1 MNSRMVELEAV
12 LSRSAPDRQ
21 AARRLAVDLARSLDA
36 LSARRDLDRLL
47 RCAAG
52 LTRIGSADAADALL
66 IAMLALVDP
75 AGPEASRVH
84 DQQALVSLA
93 RGRRDP
99 GTTGPRQARR
109 RPPGTA
115 FGRGAPLRQVV
126 GDFLDPLPAPDPVP
140 VGSIPA
146 GSVAVAVE
154 RAKPTET
161 GALELALQRNAA
173 VLGSNHPQTCVTR
186 LNLMCARF
194 RIARDHGD
202 AEEVAESL
210 TDLRDATDRAL
221 NSLGTHHPRA
231 LVAQANLASAE
242 FELAR
247 VRRSAERA
255 RLALPSL
262 RSAADRTATRLG
274 LDHPHAV
281 IATANLASAELE
293 LAHLDGS
300 RAQAQRLL
308 DVVRDASMRA
318 VSALGADHPA
328 VRALDEQRRACE
340 ALLSGVGPDLSFER
354 GYASFADAGRSLS
367 TTKPNPPTAR
377 QGATAPEW
385 PPGTL
390 LARLRESTRHEL
402 MSLGTTVRYAADR
415 EIIVQD
421 ATDTHLFLL
430 LDGVVKVLVN
440 DAGGDT
446 AVLTVRVAGD
456 VIGELAALDHKP
468 RSATVVTCGDVTAK
482 LITSAELH
490 GFLHRRNDGFVE
502 LIGVIDDQLRWAN
515 RRRRDFLS
523 HTAAE
528 RVARVLAELVGAH
541 GRHEVGG
548 WVLGIPLTKVELA
561 SIAGMKP
568 RTAEKA
574 FADLRKAGV
583 VVSHLRRDVVVP
595 DLEGLRRFARL

>member
-36 LSARRDLDRLL
+36 LSARRDVDRLL
-47 RCAAG
+47 RCAGA

-75 AGPEASRVH
+75 VGPEASRVR
-84 DQQALVSLA
+84 DQQALTSVA

-99 GTTGPRQARR
+99 GATLARQARR
-109 RPPGTA
+109 RAPGTT

-126 GDFLDPLPAPDPVP
+126 GDFLDPVPLPDPVT
-140 VGSIPA
+140 VGA
-146 GSVAVAVE
+146 VAVAVE
-154 RAKPTET
+154 PAKSTET
-161 GALELALQRNAA
+161 GALELALQRNSA
-173 VLGSNHPQTCVTR
+173 VLGANHPQTCVLR

-194 RIARDHGD
+194 RVARDQGD
-202 AEEVAESL
+202 AEEIAESL
-210 TDLRDATDRAL
+210 TDMRDATNRAL
-221 NSLGTHHPRA
+221 NSLGTYHPRA

-247 VRRSAERA
+247 MRRSAERA
-255 RLALPSL
+255 RHVLPNL
-262 RSAADRTATRLG
+262 RSASDRTSTRLG
-274 LDHPHAV
+274 QDHPHAMV
-281 IATANLASAELE
+281 AASNLASAELE
-293 LAHLDGS
+293 LAHFDGA

-308 DVVRDASMRA
+308 DLVRDASMRSM
-318 VSALGADHPA
+318 SALGPDHPA
-328 VRALDEQRRACE
+328 AVALDEQRRACE
-340 ALLSGVGPDLSFER
+340 ALLSGAGPDPSFER
-354 GYASFADAGRSLS
+354 GYASFADAGRSL
-367 TTKPNPPTAR
+367 
-377 QGATAPEW
+377 ATAKPGTPAVRQNIPTEW

-390 LARLRESTRHEL
+390 LARLRESSRQEL
-402 MSLGTTVRYAADR
+402 LTLGTAVRYAADR
-415 EIIVQD
+415 EIIVQG
-421 ATDTHLFLL
+421 ATDTHVFLL
-430 LDGVVKVLVN
+430 LEGVVKVLVN
-440 DAGGDT
+440 DASGET

-456 VIGELAALDHKP
+456 LIGELASLDHKP
-468 RSATVVTCGDVTAK
+468 RSATVVTCGDVSAR

-541 GRHEVGG
+541 GRQEVGG

>member
-36 LSARRDLDRLL
+36 LSARRDVDRLL
-47 RCAAG
+47 RCASG

-75 AGPEASRVH
+75 TGPEASRVR
-84 DQQALVSLA
+84 DQQALASVA

-99 GTTGPRQARR
+99 GAAPPRQVRR
-109 RPPGTA
+109 RPPSTA
-115 FGRGAPLRQVV
+115 FGRGTPLRQVV
-126 GDFLDPLPAPDPVP
+126 GDFLDPVQVPDPVA
-140 VGSIPA
+140 V
-146 GSVAVAVE
+146 GSVAVVE
-154 RAKPTET
+154 QAKPSET

-173 VLGSNHPQTCVTR
+173 VLGSNHPQTCVLR

-221 NSLGTHHPRA
+221 NALGTHHPRA

-274 LDHPHAV
+274 TDHPHAV

-293 LAHLDGS
+293 LAHLDGA
-300 RAQAQRLL
+300 RGQAQRLL
-308 DVVRDASMRA
+308 DVVRDAAMRA
-318 VSALGADHPA
+318 VSALGAEHPA
-328 VRALDEQRRACE
+328 VAALDEQRRACE
-340 ALLSGVGPDLSFER
+340 ALLSGVGPDPSFER
-354 GYASFADAGRSLS
+354 GYASFADAGRSLA
-367 TTKPNPPTAR
+367 TAKPGAPSVR
-377 QGATAPEW
+377 QGVSASEW

-390 LARLRESTRHEL
+390 LARLRDSSRQEL
-402 MSLGTTVRYAADR
+402 MSLGTTVRYGADR

-421 ATDTHLFLL
+421 ATDTHVFLL
-430 LDGVVKVLVN
+430 LEGVVKVLVN
-440 DAGGDT
+440 DEGGDT

-456 VIGELAALDHKP
+456 LVGELAALDHKP
-468 RSATVVTCGDVTAK
+468 RSATVITCGDVTAK
-482 LITSAELH
+482 PITSAELH

-541 GRHEVGG
+541 GRQEVGG

-595 DLEGLRRFARL
+595 DLEGLRRFARM

>member
-1 MNSRMVELEAV
+1 MVELEAV

-36 LSARRDLDRLL
+36 LSARRDVDRLL
-47 RCAAG
+47 RCASA

-75 AGPEASRVH
+75 TGPEAARVR
-84 DQQALVSLA
+84 DQQALASVA

-99 GTTGPRQARR
+99 SIVASRHARR
-109 RPPGTA
+109 RAPGTA

-126 GDFLDPLPAPDPVP
+126 GDFLDPLPVPDPVA
-140 VGSIPA
+140 V
-146 GSVAVAVE
+146 GSVAVAFEPV
-154 RAKPTET
+154 KPTET

-173 VLGSNHPQTCVTR
+173 VLGSNHPQTCVLR
-186 LNLMCARF
+186 LNLTCARF

-202 AEEVAESL
+202 AEEVAEAL
-210 TDLRDATDRAL
+210 ADLRDATDRAL
-221 NSLGTHHPRA
+221 SSLGTHHPRA

-274 LDHPHAV
+274 ADHPHAV
-281 IATANLASAELE
+281 IATSNLASAELE
-293 LAHLDGS
+293 LAHLEGT
-300 RAQAQRLL
+300 RGQAQRLL
-308 DVVRDASMRA
+308 DVVRDASMRS
-318 VSALGADHPA
+318 VSALGPDHPA
-328 VRALDEQRRACE
+328 VLALDEQRRACE
-340 ALLSGVGPDLSFER
+340 ALLSGVGPDPSFER
-354 GYASFADAGRSLS
+354 GYASFADAGRSLATAKS
-367 TTKPNPPTAR
+367 TTPAVR
-377 QGATAPEW
+377 QSIAMAEW

-390 LARLRESTRHEL
+390 LARLRESSRQEL
-402 MSLGTTVRYAADR
+402 LTLGTTVRYAADR

-421 ATDTHLFLL
+421 SSDTHAFLL
-430 LDGVVKVLVN
+430 LEGVVKVLVN
-440 DAGGDT
+440 DASGDT

-456 VIGELAALDHKP
+456 LIGELASLDHKP

-541 GRHEVGG
+541 GRQEVGG

-595 DLEGLRRFARL
+595 DLDALRRFARL

>member
-1 MNSRMVELEAV
+1 
-12 LSRSAPDRQ
+12 
-21 AARRLAVDLARSLDA
+21 AA
-36 LSARRDLDRLL
+36 
-47 RCAAG
+47 
-52 LTRIGSADAADALL
+52 
-66 IAMLALVDP
+66 
-75 AGPEASRVH
+75 
-84 DQQALVSLA
+84 
-93 RGRRDP
+93 
-99 GTTGPRQARR
+99 
-109 RPPGTA
+109 A
-115 FGRGAPLRQVV
+115 FGRGAPPRQVV
-126 GDFLDPLPAPDPVP
+126 GDFLDPMPVADPVA
-140 VGSIPA
+140 V

-154 RAKPTET
+154 PVKSTET

-173 VLGSNHPQTCVTR
+173 VLGANHPQTAVLR

-194 RIARDHGD
+194 RIARDQGD
-202 AEEVAESL
+202 TAEVTEAL
-210 TDLRDATDRAL
+210 ADLRDATDRAV
-221 NSLGTHHPRA
+221 NSLGVHHPRA

-274 LDHPHAV
+274 ADHPHAV

-293 LAHLDGS
+293 LAHLDGT

-318 VSALGADHPA
+318 VAALRDDHPA
-328 VRALDEQRRACE
+328 VRSLEEQRRACE
-340 ALLSGVGPDLSFER
+340 ALLSGAGPDPSFER
-354 GYASFADAGRSLS
+354 GYASFADAGRSLATS
-367 TTKPNPPTAR
+367 SPSGAR
-377 QGATAPEW
+377 AGAPEW
-385 PPGTL
+385 PAGTL
-390 LARLRESTRHEL
+390 LARLRETSRQEL
-402 MSLGTTVRYAADR
+402 LGLGTAVRYAPDR

-421 ATDTHLFLL
+421 ATDTHVFLI
-430 LDGVVKVLVN
+430 LDGVVKVLV
-440 DAGGDT
+440 DDGSGES

-456 VIGELAALDHKP
+456 LVGEMASMDHRP

-502 LIGVIDDQLRWAN
+502 LLGVLDDQLRWAN

-541 GRHEVGG
+541 GRQEVGG

-595 DLEGLRRFARL
+595 DLEALRRFARL

>member
-36 LSARRDLDRLL
+36 LSARRDVDRLL

-52 LTRIGSADAADALL
+52 LTRIGSPDAADALL

-75 AGPEASRVH
+75 TGPEASRVR
-84 DQQALVSLA
+84 DQQALASVA
-93 RGRRDP
+93 RGRREP
-99 GTTGPRQARR
+99 GAVAPRQVRR
-109 RPPGTA
+109 RPPSTA
-115 FGRGAPLRQVV
+115 FGRGTPLRQVV
-126 GDFLDPLPAPDPVP
+126 GDFLDPVAVPDPVS
-140 VGSIPA
+140 V
-146 GSVAVAVE
+146 GSVAMAVE
-154 RAKPTET
+154 HAKPSET

-173 VLGSNHPQTCVTR
+173 VLGSNHPQTCVLR

-221 NSLGTHHPRA
+221 NALGAHHPRA

-255 RLALPSL
+255 RLTLPSL

-274 LDHPHAV
+274 ADHPHAV

-293 LAHLDGS
+293 LAHLDGTRS
-300 RAQAQRLL
+300 QAQRLL

-328 VRALDEQRRACE
+328 VQALDEQRRACE
-340 ALLSGVGPDLSFER
+340 ALLAGVGPDPSFER
-354 GYASFADAGRSLS
+354 GYASFADAGRSL
-367 TTKPNPPTAR
+367 
-377 QGATAPEW
+377 ATAKPGAPAVRQSVPTPEW

-390 LARLRESTRHEL
+390 LARLRESSRHEL
-402 MSLGTTVRYAADR
+402 MSLGTAVRYAADR

-421 ATDTHLFLL
+421 ATDTHVFLL
-430 LDGVVKVLVN
+430 LEGVVKVLVN
-440 DAGGDT
+440 DASGDT

-456 VIGELAALDHKP
+456 LVGELAALDHKP
-468 RSATVVTCGDVTAK
+468 RSATVVTCGDVSAK

-541 GRHEVGG
+541 GRQEVGG

-595 DLEGLRRFARL
+595 DLEGLRRFARM

>member
-12 LSRSAPDRQ
+12 LSRSAPDRL
-21 AARRLAVDLARSLDA
+21 AARRLAVELARSLDS
-36 LSARRDLDRLL
+36 LSARRDVDRLL
-47 RCAAG
+47 RCAAA
-52 LTRIGSADAADALL
+52 LTRIGSADAADVLL
-66 IAMLALVDP
+66 VSMLALVGP
-75 AGPEASRVH
+75 STPEAARVR
-84 DQQALVSLA
+84 DQQALVAVA
-93 RGRRDP
+93 RGRREP
-99 GTTGPRQARR
+99 GAAAPRQARR
-109 RPPGTA
+109 RVPGVA

-126 GDFLDPLPAPDPVP
+126 GDFLDPAPAADRVA
-140 VGSIPA
+140 V

-154 RAKPTET
+154 PTHPGET

-173 VLGSNHPQTCVTR
+173 VLGSNHPQTAAVR

-194 RIARDHGD
+194 RIAREQGD
-202 AEEVAESL
+202 ADELAESL
-210 TDLRDATDRAL
+210 GDLREATDRAVA
-221 NSLGTHHPRA
+221 SLGSHHPRA

-247 VRRSAERA
+247 SRRSAERA

-262 RSAADRTATRLG
+262 RSAADRTAMRLG
-274 LDHPHAV
+274 SDHPHAL
-281 IATANLASAELE
+281 IAAANLAAAELE
-293 LAHLDGS
+293 LAHVEGT
-300 RAQAQRLL
+300 RPQAQRLL
-308 DVVRDASMRA
+308 DLVRDASRQA
-318 VSALGADHPA
+318 TAGLGADHPA
-328 VRALDEQRRACE
+328 VQELDEQRRACE
-340 ALLSGVGPDLSFER
+340 ALVSGTGPDPSFER
-354 GYASFADAGRSLS
+354 GYASFADAGRSLA
-367 TTKPNPPTAR
+367 TAKPGAPAVR
-377 QGATAPEW
+377 QGAPATAEW
-385 PPGTL
+385 PAGTL
-390 LARLRESTRHEL
+390 LHRLRETSRQEL
-402 MSLGTTVRYAADR
+402 MNLGTTVRYAADR

-421 ATDTHLFLL
+421 ATDTHAFLL
-430 LDGVVKVLVN
+430 LDGVVKVLVT
-440 DAGGDT
+440 DEAGDS

-456 VIGELAALDHKP
+456 LIGEMAAMDHRP
-468 RSATVVTCGDVTAK
+468 RSATIVTCGDVVAK

-490 GFLHRRNDGFVE
+490 SFLHRRNDGFVE

-541 GRHEVGG
+541 GRQELGG

-595 DLEGLRRFARL
+595 DLDLLRRFARM

>member
-36 LSARRDLDRLL
+36 LSARRDVDRLL
-47 RCAAG
+47 RCAGA

-66 IAMLALVDP
+66 NAMLALVDP
-75 AGPEASRVH
+75 GPEASRVR
-84 DQQALVSLA
+84 DQQALTSVA
-93 RGRRDP
+93 RGRREP
-99 GTTGPRQARR
+99 GAMVSRQARR
-109 RPPGTA
+109 RVPGTT

-126 GDFLDPLPAPDPVP
+126 GDFLDPVPVPDPVA
-140 VGSIPA
+140 VGA
-146 GSVAVAVE
+146 VAVAVE
-154 RAKPTET
+154 PVRSTET
-161 GALELALQRNAA
+161 GPLELALQRNSA
-173 VLGSNHPQTCVTR
+173 VLGANHPQTCVLR

-194 RIARDHGD
+194 RIARDQGD
-202 AEEVAESL
+202 AEEIAEAL
-210 TDLRDATDRAL
+210 TDMRDATNRAL
-221 NSLGTHHPRA
+221 NSLGAYHPRA

-247 VRRSAERA
+247 MRRSVERA
-255 RLALPSL
+255 RHVLPNL
-262 RSAADRTATRLG
+262 RSACDRTGTRLG
-274 LDHPHAV
+274 LDHPHAMV
-281 IATANLASAELE
+281 AASNLASAELE
-293 LAHLDGS
+293 LAHFDGA

-308 DVVRDASMRA
+308 DLVRDASMRSM
-318 VSALGADHPA
+318 SALGPDHPA
-328 VRALDEQRRACE
+328 AIALDEQRRACE
-340 ALLSGVGPDLSFER
+340 ALLSGAGPDPSFER
-354 GYASFADAGRSLS
+354 GYASFADAGRSLA
-367 TTKPNPPTAR
+367 TTKPSAPAVRQNVPT
-377 QGATAPEW
+377 EW

-390 LARLRESTRHEL
+390 LARLRDSSRQEL
-402 MSLGTTVRYAADR
+402 LNLGTAVRYSADR
-415 EIIVQD
+415 EIIVQG
-421 ATDTHLFLL
+421 ATDTHVLL
-430 LDGVVKVLVN
+430 LLEGVVKVLVN
-440 DAGGDT
+440 DTGGET

-456 VIGELAALDHKP
+456 LIGELASLDHKP
-468 RSATVVTCGDVTAK
+468 RSATVVTCGDVSAR

-523 HTAAE
+523 HSAAE

-541 GRHEVGG
+541 GRQEVGG

-595 DLEGLRRFARL
+595 DLDGLRRFARL

>member
-1 MNSRMVELEAV
+1 MVELEAV
-12 LSRSAPDRQ
+12 LSRSAPDRL
-21 AARRLAVDLARSLDA
+21 AARRLAVELARSLDA
-36 LSARRDLDRLL
+36 LSARRDADRLL
-47 RCAAG
+47 RCAAA
-52 LTRIGSADAADALL
+52 LTRIGSPDAADALL
-66 IAMLALVDP
+66 VAMLGLVDP
-75 AGPEASRVH
+75 STPEAARVR
-84 DQQALVSLA
+84 DQQALVAVA
-93 RGRRDP
+93 RGRREP
-99 GTTGPRQARR
+99 GATGPRHVRR
-109 RPPGTA
+109 RPPATA
-115 FGRGAPLRQVV
+115 FGRGAPLRQVID
-126 GDFLDPLPAPDPVP
+126 DFLDPAPTPAADRVA
-140 VGSIPA
+140 V

-154 RAKPTET
+154 PAHGGET

-173 VLGSNHPQTCVTR
+173 VLGSHHPQTASVR

-194 RIARDHGD
+194 RIARDQGD
-202 AEEVAESL
+202 AEEVAEAL
-210 TDLRDATDRAL
+210 GDLREATDRAL
-221 NSLGTHHPRA
+221 ASLGSHHPRA

-255 RLALPSL
+255 RLTLPSL
-262 RSAADRTATRLG
+262 RSAADRTAVRLG
-274 LDHPHAV
+274 SDHPHALV
-281 IATANLASAELE
+281 AAANLHAAELE
-293 LAHLDGS
+293 LAHVEGT
-300 RAQAQRLL
+300 RPQVQRLL
-308 DVVRDASMRA
+308 DLVRDTSGRA
-318 VSALGADHPA
+318 TAALGADHAA
-328 VRALDEQRRACE
+328 VRELDEQRQACE
-340 ALLSGVGPDLSFER
+340 ALVSGTGPDPSFER
-354 GYASFADAGRSLS
+354 GYASFADAGRSLAA
-367 TTKPNPPTAR
+367 TKPGTPAVR
-377 QGATAPEW
+377 QSVPAASEW
-385 PPGTL
+385 PVGTL
-390 LARLRESTRHEL
+390 LHRLRETSRQEL
-402 MSLGTTVRYAADR
+402 MNLGTTVRYAADR

-421 ATDTHLFLL
+421 ATDTHAFLL

-440 DAGGDT
+440 DEAGDT

-456 VIGELAALDHKP
+456 LVGEMAAMDHKP
-468 RSATVVTCGDVTAK
+468 RSATIVTCGDVVAK

-490 GFLHRRNDGFVE
+490 SFLHRRNDGFVE

-541 GRHEVGG
+541 GRQEVGG

-595 DLEGLRRFARL
+595 DLDLLRRFARL

>member
-12 LSRSAPDRQ
+12 LARSAPDRQ

-36 LSARRDLDRLL
+36 LSARRDVDRLL

-75 AGPEASRVH
+75 TGPEASRVR
-84 DQQALVSLA
+84 DQQALASVA
-93 RGRRDP
+93 RGRREP
-99 GTTGPRQARR
+99 GMIAPRQVRR
-109 RPPGTA
+109 RAPSAA
-115 FGRGAPLRQVV
+115 FGRGATLRQVV
-126 GDFLDPLPAPDPVP
+126 GDFLDPVPVADPVA
-140 VGSIPA
+140 V

-154 RAKPTET
+154 PAKPSET

-173 VLGSNHPQTCVTR
+173 VLGSNHPQTCVLR

-221 NSLGTHHPRA
+221 NVLGTHHPRA

-274 LDHPHAV
+274 ADHPHAV
-281 IATANLASAELE
+281 IATSNLASAELE
-293 LAHLDGS
+293 LAHLDGT
-300 RAQAQRLL
+300 RAQAQRLV

-318 VSALGADHPA
+318 VPALGADHPA
-328 VRALDEQRRACE
+328 VLALDEQRRACE
-340 ALLSGVGPDLSFER
+340 ALLSGVGPDPSFER
-354 GYASFADAGRSLS
+354 GYASFADAGRSLA
-367 TTKPNPPTAR
+367 TTKPSTPSVR
-377 QGATAPEW
+377 QSVTTPEW

-390 LARLRESTRHEL
+390 LARLRESSRQEL
-402 MSLGTTVRYAADR
+402 LTLGTTVRYAADR

-421 ATDTHLFLL
+421 ATDTHVFLL

-440 DAGGDT
+440 DASGDT

-456 VIGELAALDHKP
+456 LVGELAALDHKP

-541 GRHEVGG
+541 GRQEVGG